1 MTIYAVRVCDKFAN
15 KFGYEDEIV
24 EFCAT
29 KEVAHKVLEE
39 QKEEYAEF
47 DNELYIEEIHVREE

>member
-15 KFGYEDEIV
+15 KFGYEDVVV

-29 KEVAHKVLEE
+29 EEVARKVIKE
-39 QKEEYAEF
+39 QKEEYEEF
-47 DNELYIEEIHVREE
+47 DNELYIEEIFVREE

>member
-1 MTIYAVRVCDKFAN
+1 MKIYAVRVHNEYDA

-29 KEVAHKVLEE
+29 KEVARKVLEE
-39 QKEEYAEF
+39 QKEEYGEF
-47 DNELYIEEIHVREE
+47 DNELYIEEIFVREK

>member
-15 KFGYEDEIV
+15 KFGYEDEVV

-29 KEVAHKVLEE
+29 EEVAHKVIEE
-39 QKEEYAEF
+39 QKEDYGEF
-47 DNELYIEEIHVREE
+47 DNELYIEEIFVREE